1 MLTRMAPRLA
11 AAGAATLVLAGPL
24 AQAAQAAPARAAP
37 KAAAFPLS
45 AAATLRADLRHA
57 WRTTKGKG
65 LTVAVIGGRV
75 DRSATGL
82 AGKVVPGPA
91 YGHPGAGQVTE
102 GTVFASLVAGSGPS
116 TQNPSGT
123 LGLAPQARILSLSVP
138 STGKTAVMLADEAK
152 AIQYAAGHGA
162 KVIYI
167 EQTSYTGS
175 KPLAAAVAAA
185 VAKNVL
191 VAAAEYGPAKLHADL
206 EYPACLPGVIDAASV
221 VLRHWPVPPSKLATP
236 ANGSIVVSAPGNTL
250 VASGPAGANYPVYN
264 FFAADAWLTA
274 TLALIKSAY
283 PGLSPALAARA
294 LALSARDHPAG
305 GYSLASGFG
314 LINPAGALT
323 EAGKLS
329 VLRATARAAPGVVAP
344 SVRLAPGPAPGIIQA
359 VHHSVWKLVGYGAIM
374 LAGVIVMFRARRMRK
389 RWRRRAMMRTTQS
402 HRAGRGGPPPAPEAA
417 APVAGASSP
426 GSQEA

>member
-1 MLTRMAPRLA
+1 
-11 AAGAATLVLAGPL
+11 
-24 AQAAQAAPARAAP
+24 
-37 KAAAFPLS
+37 
-45 AAATLRADLRHA
+45 
-57 WRTTKGKG
+57 
-65 LTVAVIGGRV
+65 
-75 DRSATGL
+75 
-82 AGKVVPGPA
+82 
-91 YGHPGAGQVTE
+91 
-102 GTVFASLVAGSGPS
+102 
-116 TQNPSGT
+116 
-123 LGLAPQARILSLSVP
+123 
-138 STGKTAVMLADEAK
+138 
-152 AIQYAAGHGA
+152 
-162 KVIYI
+162 
-167 EQTSYTGS
+167 
-175 KPLAAAVAAA
+175 
-185 VAKNVL
+185 
-191 VAAAEYGPAKLHADL
+191 
-206 EYPACLPGVIDAASV
+206 
-221 VLRHWPVPPSKLATP
+221 VPPSKLATP

-402 HRAGRGGPPPAPEAA
+402 HRAGRGGLPPAPEAA
-417 APVAGASSP
+417 APVAGASSA